1 MIEMMVFV
9 LCFGAMLVYLL
20 SIIYVIFNAKVD
32 DVVEDEFFLQPIEE
46 VQPTH
51 EVHQKNTYNVKD
63 FYIRKG
69 QQITPDMFK

>member
-1 MIEMMVFV
+1 MIEMMFFA
-9 LCFGAMLVYLL
+9 LCSGVMLVYLL

-32 DVVEDEFFLQPIEE
+32 DVVEDEFFLQPTEE
-46 VQPTH
+46 VQSTH

-63 FYIRKG
+63 FYIHKG